1 MLKVLAKQLSRLNN
15 MDWQKDRTN
24 RIVSNLKNCVFIGV
38 DT

>member
-15 MDWQKDRTN
+15 IDWQKDRTN
-24 RIVSNLKNCVFIGV
+24 RIVFNLKNCVFIGV